1 MSLCKISSLE
11 IQLLSP
17 PFCSHSHPLFQVCYF
32 DEDPDAPV
40 YVPFFQDQVEVKK
53 GHARQFI
60 RYLKERKSKV
70 CLPVVKRLDKEYW
83 GMNVQAIVMALELEN
98 GLHKLLQDLQNLASQ
113 KNETDLLEFL
123 KRFVGK
129 QKRNIKY
136 LEYQHS
142 YQKELER
149 LNSKEGISEQFGEA
163 SGRQA

>member
-1 MSLCKISSLE
+1 
-11 IQLLSP
+11 QAQAQGPLSEA
-17 PFCSHSHPLFQVCYF
+17 CGVAINYIASYELNVSDGYLSMVCYF

-40 YVPFFQDQVEVKK
+40 YVPFFQDEAEVKK

-83 GMNVQAIVMALELEN
+83 GTNVQAIVMALELEN
-98 GLHKLLQDLQNLASQ
+98 ELHKLLQDLQNLTSQ

-129 QKRNIKY
+129 RKRNIKY

-149 LNSKEGISEQFGEA
+149 LSLLDYHRYKLD
-163 SGRQA
+163 

>member
-1 MSLCKISSLE
+1 MLWSE
-11 IQLLSP
+11 
-17 PFCSHSHPLFQVCYF
+17 
-32 DEDPDAPV
+32 A
-40 YVPFFQDQVEVKK
+40 
-53 GHARQFI
+53 
-60 RYLKERKSKV
+60 
-70 CLPVVKRLDKEYW
+70 
-83 GMNVQAIVMALELEN
+83 N

-149 LNSKEGISEQFGEA
+149 LTSKEGISEQFGEHPKA
-163 SGRQA
+163 TQQVFHRSSSQKQLLKNLDLYLAEDCFTFNSIPIFIVIHGSKLVLHYKNFFFREKMSENISVGDKT

>member
-1 MSLCKISSLE
+1 MVN
-11 IQLLSP
+11 
-17 PFCSHSHPLFQVCYF
+17 LFLKRF
-32 DEDPDAPV
+32 FKDPDAPV
-40 YVPFFQDQVEVKK
+40 YVPFFQDQAEVKK

-60 RYLKERKSKV
+60 RYLKERKSK
-70 CLPVVKRLDKEYW
+70 YW
-83 GMNVQAIVMALELEN
+83 GTNVQAIVMALELQN
-98 GLHKLLQDLQNLASQ
+98 GLHKLLQDLI
-113 KNETDLLEFL
+113 L

-149 LNSKEGISEQFGEA
+149 LTSKEGISEQFGEA

>member
-1 MSLCKISSLE
+1 MLNL
-11 IQLLSP
+11 QP
-17 PFCSHSHPLFQVCYF
+17 QGNFHPM
-32 DEDPDAPV
+32 
-40 YVPFFQDQVEVKK
+40 
-53 GHARQFI
+53 
-60 RYLKERKSKV
+60 KERKSKV

-83 GMNVQAIVMALELEN
+83 GTNVQAIVMALELQNE
-98 GLHKLLQDLQNLASQ
+98 LHKLLQDLI
-113 KNETDLLEFL
+113 L

-149 LNSKEGISEQFGEA
+149 LTSKEGISEQFGGA

>member
-1 MSLCKISSLE
+1 MSKW
-11 IQLLSP
+11 
-17 PFCSHSHPLFQVCYF
+17 
-32 DEDPDAPV
+32 
-40 YVPFFQDQVEVKK
+40 YVPFFQDQAEVKK

-70 CLPVVKRLDKEYW
+70 CLPVVKSYSD
-83 GMNVQAIVMALELEN
+83 GSGLEN

-149 LNSKEGISEQFGEA
+149 LTSKEGISN
-163 SGRQA
+163 SLVKHQADRLNI